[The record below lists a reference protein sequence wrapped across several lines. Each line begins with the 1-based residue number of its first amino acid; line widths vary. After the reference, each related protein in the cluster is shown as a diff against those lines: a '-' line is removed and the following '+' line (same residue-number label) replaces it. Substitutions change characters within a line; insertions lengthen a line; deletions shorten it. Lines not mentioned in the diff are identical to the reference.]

1 MEKGALVDCKD
12 ENDVCTVCGPETVWQ
27 SVFMLAILKHA
38 ATLNERMC
46 IYRYR
51 HYVLSTSFVIVEN
64 SATLCC
70 QSWSWQCRGESGE
83 EESTSR
89 MQRWKGGMYYAC
101 PRSVQKPFCV
111 FYCLFFCQL
120 KRSRY
125 SIHVLQTEKGR
136 DLQLTG
142 QTSFALHVL
151 NIQEVGNVPLIEQ
164 VCKTSFCSS
173 YYLPFPYY

>member
-1 MEKGALVDCKD
+1 MSKD
-12 ENDVCTVCGPETVWQ
+12 
-27 SVFMLAILKHA
+27 
-38 ATLNERMC
+38 
-46 IYRYR
+46 
-51 HYVLSTSFVIVEN
+51 STKTFLCLLLFV
-64 SATLCC
+64 
-70 QSWSWQCRGESGE
+70 
-83 EESTSR
+83 
-89 MQRWKGGMYYAC
+89 
-101 PRSVQKPFCV
+101 
-111 FYCLFFCQL
+111 FCQL
-120 KRSRY
+120 KHSRY